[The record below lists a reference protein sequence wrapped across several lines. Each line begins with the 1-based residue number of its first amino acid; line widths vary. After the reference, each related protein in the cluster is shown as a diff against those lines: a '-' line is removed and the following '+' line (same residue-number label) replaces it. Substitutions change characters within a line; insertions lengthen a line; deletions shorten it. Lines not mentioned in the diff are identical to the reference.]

1 VHLNG
6 EPERSCSLPV
16 SAAEGKDITTV
27 EGLMKTPTGQA
38 LQAGWIKAQAPQCG
52 YCQSGQLMAAAKVIS
67 VVKKDLS
74 RTEILEA
81 MSGNICRCGTYNQIA
96 SAVSHAQK
104 TLQGGKA

>member
-1 VHLNG
+1 MHLNG
-6 EPERSCSLPV
+6 NPVRSCSLPL
-16 SAAEGKDITTV
+16 SAAEGKDVTTV

-38 LQAGWIKAQAPQCG
+38 LQAGWVKAHAPQCG
-52 YCQSGQLMAAAKVIS
+52 YCQSGQLMTAAMLINA
-67 VVKKDLS
+67 VKKNLS

-81 MSGNICRCGTYNQIA
+81 MGGNICRCGTCNQIA